1 MFPLAVSYTDS
12 SAKLRRDGVLN
23 LYPFPRVGRASRHTW
38 QVPVNDL
45 YLDYEPAEKRQ
56 LYAFPRVGRSD
67 MSLLREPYAEVQV
80 PAKRTDNPG
89 MWFGP
94 RLGRSFKSDEDDIA
108 VQRENARSEPE
119 RMEPIHED
127 REKREVGY

>member
-1 MFPLAVSYTDS
+1 MFPCT
-12 SAKLRRDGVLN
+12 
-23 LYPFPRVGRASRHTW
+23 
-38 QVPVNDL
+38 
-45 YLDYEPAEKRQ
+45 DYEPAEKRQ

-94 RLGRSFKSDEDDIA
+94 RLGRSFKSDEDGEHVSLFDKIDG
-108 VQRENARSEPE
+108 SEALL
-119 RMEPIHED
+119 RNTMIGRND
-127 REKREVGY
+127 SRTIKIINNTY